1 MLGQGHASS
10 CQGQSRREFLRIGS
24 LASLGLGLGGLTLPA
39 LLAAKARAD
48 SNGSSAHKS
57 VVLLFL
63 QGGPTQH
70 ETWDP
75 KPRAPMQYRTL
86 ADTVRTALPGVTFS
100 SYFPQLARA
109 AGDIAVVRSFASG
122 NGGHT
127 YEAVTT
133 GGNAARASMSAVYAH
148 LTGGEATPA
157 GLPKNVLVLPEAVQ
171 EGLKLGANFETGAL
185 PTLTQ
190 TGALGPQYEA
200 FSRSGG
206 SQLKKAMSL
215 TLPRERFDS
224 RRQLLAGLDE
234 VRRAADRPDAL
245 GRVDKYQQQA
255 FDIIT
260 RGITDAFDLRKE

>member
-75 KPRAPMQYRTL
+75 KPSAPMQYRTL

-133 GGNAARASMSAVYAH
+133 GGNAARSSMSAVYAH
-148 LTGGEATPA
+148 LAGTTNPDN
-157 GLPKNVLVLPEAVQ
+157 GLPSNMLVLPEAVQ
-171 EGLKLGANFETGAL
+171 EGLRLGGNFETQAL

-190 TGALGPQYEA
+190 AGQLGPQYEA
-200 FSRSGG
+200 FNPAGG
-206 SQLKKAMSL
+206 SQLRQSMTL
-215 TLPRERFDS
+215 TLPRERFDN
-224 RRQLLAGLDE
+224 RRELLAGLDT
-234 VRRAADRPDAL
+234 L
-245 GRVDKYQQQA
+245 
-255 FDIIT
+255 
-260 RGITDAFDLRKE
+260 